1 MAMKFTTSFFIT
13 LFCVF
18 TVSAQV
24 LTIQQGGATGTS
36 GTGWSITG
44 TNPTTLT
51 VTSNATVAPSVLS
64 AYLTGGAELEIW
76 TGSVVFNTDFS
87 FSNSV
92 LTLRLSGVSVTGTG
106 NLGLGANA
114 VLALSSGTTV
124 SNAIEFIGNGKI
136 QFAPLDFEYLVVGGG
151 GGGGGGFD
159 TGGGGGG
166 GGGMVLSGNS
176 SMNVGAS
183 LNIIVGSGGSA
194 SSTNY
199 NVVNETFGGDGFSS
213 SLNDILALGG
223 QGGRASRTNGTG
235 QDGAAQNGITTAGM
249 GGLGGGNRL
258 SSVGG
263 SGGGGGGAAS
273 SGGNGTS
280 SSGGAGGAG
289 VSSSITGSS
298 LFFGRGG
305 SGARG
310 NTIVSGTAGSAN
322 SGNGGSAGSYA
333 SGGSRTGGA
342 GGSGIVVVRYRG
354 TAVNSAGTVSS
365 ITVSGVGY
373 TVHRFTSGTTS
384 FAITE
389 GLLTIT
395 GNLSGTGSPIWNANG
410 GKVTVTGTY
419 GVTGSTT
426 IEGGTLTVK
435 QDQPTFGNPNFVG
448 PGKLEVESS
457 GPSFTGTLSTANWT
471 FNNNLTGLRLGKQ
484 GNSSGVNLHA
494 QANLNGPLVVHGG
507 TLSLNQAH
515 TSSGPTE
522 FHGTQLFVDNT
533 IKTTG
538 SASLLLNVQNTR
550 VAHGKF
556 VESAGDLTN
565 NGELLLQGENT
576 SDGGYA
582 QLKFGGNY
590 FAGQGAKIVQQQYL
604 ESGHHLMGSP
614 FSGVTGE
621 CFGSANTAVGG
632 VGETGHSAGNT
643 NLWWWN
649 GADWTAVLNNA
660 SSIENGQG
668 YSGLVSS
675 SGFRKYAGLHSFEGS
690 TPNKQVTFTLNY
702 AEANQPISVYNENTL
717 GRWGWNLVANPFTCA
732 LNYSSVTKP
741 GNSSMN
747 GAVYRWK
754 GSLNNGQGGYEEH
767 SPAGPPQDLYIAPL
781 QAFWVQTR
789 NNLTP
794 GSTLVMNMATH
805 GDPSQS
811 PVFRKSFDLEAD
823 RYGLVVE
830 STSST
835 QLADQCFVALTDLG
849 TDGFDSDWDALKLY
863 DGPGSV
869 ALYNRVNEEV
879 ALANNAVTYSE
890 EDGLPKIVNLV
901 FDPTT
906 NSGSFL
912 LRLDGTYSTGSQIV
926 YIEDPASGQF
936 QRLNDQAYHFYAVS
950 GEKKSFNI
958 HFRNAKTQSL
968 LANQDQMVS
977 TWVHGQELS
986 FWSEINGSADWVLTA
1001 LDGRECAFGKVDLE
1015 LGRVSRVALKSPVVP
1030 GVYVVRLRFENGAV
1044 QFKKISCAPILN

>member
-1 MAMKFTTSFFIT
+1 MKFTTSFFIT

-44 TNPTTLT
+44 TNPVTLT

-87 FSNSV
+87 FSNAS
-92 LTLRLSGVSVTGTG
+92 LTLRLSGVSVSGTG

-124 SNAIEFIGNGKI
+124 SNAIDFTGNGKI

-151 GGGGGGFD
+151 GGGGNGYD
-159 TGGGGGG
+159 AGGGGGG
-166 GGGMVLSGNS
+166 GGGMVITGYS
-176 SMNVGAS
+176 SLLPGSNEIV
-183 LNIIVGSGGSA
+183 IVGSGGVGGENIRSNRNGSQGVN
-194 SSTNY
+194 SS
-199 NVVNETFGGDGFSS
+199 FG
-213 SLNDILALGG
+213 SLVAIGGGYGGGSRTANFGPAGSGVRLGG
-223 QGGRASRTNGTG
+223 TKQDLILTIPAS
-235 QDGAAQNGITTAGM
+235 
-249 GGLGGGNRL
+249 GGN
-258 SSVGG
+258 
-263 SGGGGGGAAS
+263 GGGGGGAGGGGGGAGAAGTNGSGSATAGVGGSGLSSSISGTPAS
-273 SGGNGTS
+273 YGRGGNGGNANVSTIAGVAGGVNTGNG
-280 SSGGAGGAG
+280 GGAGSAR
-289 VSSSITGSS
+289 SS
-298 LFFGRGG
+298 
-305 SGARG
+305 A
-310 NTIVSGTAGSAN
+310 
-322 SGNGGSAGSYA
+322 SAG
-333 SGGSRTGGA
+333 GGA

-373 TVHRFTSGTTS
+373 TVHQFTTGTS
-384 FAITE
+384 AFAVTE
-389 GLLTIT
+389 GVLTFT
-395 GNLSGTGSPIWNANG
+395 GNLSGTGSPIWNATG
-410 GKVTVTGTY
+410 GIFTVTGSY

-435 QDQPTFGNPNFVG
+435 QDQPTFGNPNFIG

-471 FNNNLTGLRLGKQ
+471 FNSNLTGLRLGKQ

-604 ESGHHLMGSP
+604 ESGHHLMSSP

-621 CFGSANTAVGG
+621 YFGSANTAVGG

-660 SSIENGQG
+660 SSIVNGQG

-690 TPNKQVTFTLNY
+690 TPNKQVTFNLNY
-702 AEANQPISVYNENTL
+702 SEANQPISVYNENTL

-732 LNYSSVTKP
+732 LDYSSVTKP
-741 GNSSMN
+741 GNNSMN

-767 SPAGPPQDLYIAPL
+767 SPAGPPQDLHIAPL

-789 NNLTP
+789 NNLPP
-794 GSTLVMNMATH
+794 GSTLVMNMAAH

-830 STSST
+830 STSGT
-835 QLADQCFVALTDLG
+835 QLADQCYVALTDLG

-863 DGPGSV
+863 DGPGSI
-869 ALYNRVNEEV
+869 ALYNKVNEDV

-890 EDGLPKIVNLV
+890 NDGRPKILNLV

-906 NSGSFL
+906 NSGSFA
-912 LRLDGTYSTGSQIV
+912 LRLDGTYSTGNQSV
-926 YIEDPASGQF
+926 FIEDPSSGQF
-936 QRLNDQAYHFYAVS
+936 QRLNEQAFHFYAVS
-950 GEKKSFNI
+950 GEVKSFNV

-968 LANQDQMVS
+968 LANQEEMVS

-986 FWSEINGSADWVLTA
+986 FWSELNGSADWVLTA

-1030 GVYVVRLRFENGAV
+1030 GIYVVRLRFENGAV
-1044 QFKKISCAPILN
+1044 QFKKISCAPIVN

>member
-1 MAMKFTTSFFIT
+1 MKYTVTFYFA
-13 LFCVF
+13 LFCAL
-18 TVSAQV
+18 TLSSQV

-36 GTGWSITG
+36 GTGWSISG

-51 VTSNATVAPSVLS
+51 VTANASIAPSVLS
-64 AYLTGGAELEIW
+64 SYLTAGAELEIW

-87 FSNSV
+87 FSNAQ
-92 LTLRLSGVSVTGTG
+92 LTLRLSNVSVSGTGTI
-106 NLGLGANA
+106 GLGANA
-114 VLALSSGTTV
+114 VLALSSGTTI
-124 SNAIEFIGNGKI
+124 SNSIEFTGNGKI

-176 SMNVGAS
+176 SMSVGAS
-183 LNIIVGSGGSA
+183 LNIVVGSGGSA

-199 NVVNETFGGDGFSS
+199 GVVNETFGGNGSSS

-235 QDGAAQNGITTAGM
+235 QGGAAQNGVTTAGM

-289 VSSSITGSS
+289 VSSSITGST
-298 LFFGRGG
+298 LVFGRGG

-310 NTIVSGTAGSAN
+310 NTIVSGTAGASN
-322 SGNGGSAGSYA
+322 SGNGGSAGGYA

-354 TAVNSAGTVSS
+354 TAVNSAGSVSS
-365 ITVSGVGY
+365 TTVSGVGY
-373 TVHRFTSGTTS
+373 TVHQFTAGTYS
-384 FAITE
+384 FAINE
-389 GLLTIT
+389 GLLTLT
-395 GNLSGTGSPIWNANG
+395 GNLTGTGSPSWNSTG
-410 GKVTVTGTY
+410 GKVIVTGSY

-435 QDQPTFGNPNFVG
+435 RDQPTFGNPNFIG

-471 FNNNLTGLRLGKQ
+471 FNSNLSGLRIGKQ

-494 QANLNGPLVVHGG
+494 QANLSGPLVVHGG

-515 TSSGPTE
+515 TSSGSME
-522 FHGTQLFVDNT
+522 FHGSQLFVDNA

-550 VAHGKF
+550 VAHGTY

-590 FAGQGAKIVQQQYL
+590 VAGLGAKIIQQQYL

-621 CFGSANTAVGG
+621 FFGSANTAVGG

-660 SSIENGQG
+660 SSIVNGQG

-675 SGFRKYAGLHSFEGS
+675 SGFRKYVGLHSFEGS
-690 TPNKQVTFTLNY
+690 TPNKQVTFALNY

-717 GRWGWNLVANPFTCA
+717 GRWGWNLVANPFTCV
-732 LNYSSVTKP
+732 LDYSSVTKP
-741 GNSSMN
+741 GNNSMN

-754 GSLNNGQGGYEEH
+754 GSLNNGLGGYEEH
-767 SPAGPPQDLYIAPL
+767 SPAGPPADLYIAPL

-794 GSTLVMNMATH
+794 GSTLVMNMAAH
-805 GDPSQS
+805 GDPSKS
-811 PVFRKSFDLEAD
+811 SVFRKTSDFEAD

-830 STSST
+830 STTSE
-835 QLADQCFVALTDLG
+835 QLADQCYVALTELG
-849 TDGFDSDWDALKLY
+849 TDGFDSEWDALKLY

-869 ALYNRVNEEV
+869 ALYNKVNEDV
-879 ALANNAVTYSE
+879 SLANNAVTYSE
-890 EDGLPKIVNLV
+890 NDGRPKILSLV

-906 NSGSFL
+906 NSGSFA
-912 LRLDGTYSTGSQIV
+912 LRLDGTYSTGNQSV
-926 YIEDPASGQF
+926 YIEDPISGQF
-936 QRLNDQAYHFYAVS
+936 QRLDDQAFHFYAAS
-950 GEKKSFNI
+950 GEVKSFNV

-968 LANQDQMVS
+968 LANQEEMVS
-977 TWVHGQELS
+977 TWVHGQELN
-986 FWSEINGSADWVLTA
+986 FWSEINGQADWVLTS
-1001 LDGRECAFGKVDLE
+1001 LDGRECAFGKVGLE
-1015 LGRVSRVALKSPVVP
+1015 LGKVSRVALQSPVVP
-1030 GVYVVRLRFENGAV
+1030 GVYLVRLRFENGAV
-1044 QFKKISCAPILN
+1044 QFKKISCAPISN